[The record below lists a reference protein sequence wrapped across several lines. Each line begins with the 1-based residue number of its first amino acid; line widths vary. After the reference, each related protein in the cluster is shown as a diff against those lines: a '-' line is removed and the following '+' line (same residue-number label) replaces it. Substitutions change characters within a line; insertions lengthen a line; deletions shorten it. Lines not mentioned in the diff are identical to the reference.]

1 MEHHGS
7 RNGHDGL
14 DGPFGDTIVMVG
26 ADSSI
31 LGDLGE
37 LGEMFTI
44 FGAGECGGI
53 VAEVFGDDDSKIAR
67 GLLRCLRYPLKGF
80 LLLLLI
86 SPSRRR
92 RRWDGPTGIRNIKQ
106 LLDAIR
112 KTK

>member
-1 MEHHGS
+1 MRAQSCVRTGHAVKEVNGEGDSEGPERSIGNVGPVDGGMEHHGS

-14 DGPFGDTIVMVG
+14 DGPFGDTIVMVS

-53 VAEVFGDDDSKIAR
+53 VAEG
-67 GLLRCLRYPLKGF
+67 
-80 LLLLLI
+80 
-86 SPSRRR
+86 
-92 RRWDGPTGIRNIKQ
+92 
-106 LLDAIR
+106 
-112 KTK
+112 

>member
-1 MEHHGS
+1 MQLRHAVKEVNGEGDSEGPERSIGNVGPVNGGMEHHGS

-53 VAEVFGDDDSKIAR
+53 VAEVFGDDDSKIASQSFEILFSLEGLR
-67 GLLRCLRYPLKGF
+67 G
-80 LLLLLI
+80 
-86 SPSRRR
+86 
-92 RRWDGPTGIRNIKQ
+92 N
-106 LLDAIR
+106 
-112 KTK
+112 